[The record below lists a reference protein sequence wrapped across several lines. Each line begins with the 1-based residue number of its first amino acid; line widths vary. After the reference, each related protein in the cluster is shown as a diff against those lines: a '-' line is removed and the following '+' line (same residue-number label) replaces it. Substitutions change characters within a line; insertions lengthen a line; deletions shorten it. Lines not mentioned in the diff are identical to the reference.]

1 MLYLP
6 AGVQLAALG
15 LSLCLSST
23 MGLWSLFLIVSL
35 GVLMLASDIGFAIY
49 LLDAFWFLG
58 C

>member
-1 MLYLP
+1 
-6 AGVQLAALG
+6 
-15 LSLCLSST
+15 